1 MASLNKKR
9 RWTPEEKQ
17 EVISYFKNTN
27 YTTKEIADLFD
38 VTPVQIRTLLYHSGL
53 SVYSLRPLSK
63 KPPKL
68 NPKKEEKAELELK
81 VLTALRTSNSKM
93 REVAKMFDLSIQQVT
108 RILMKHNMN
117 LTCLR
122 KGYYDK
128 E

>member
-1 MASLNKKR
+1 MASINKGY

-17 EVISYFKNTN
+17 EVISYYKNTD

-38 VTPVQIRTLLYHSGL
+38 VTPVQIRTLLYHNGF
-53 SVYSLRPLSK
+53 SVYNLRQASK

-68 NPKKEEKAELELK
+68 NPKKEEKLELELK
-81 VLTALRTSNSKM
+81 VLTVLRTSNIKM
-93 REVAKMFDLSIQQVT
+93 GEVAKMFDLSIQQVT
-108 RILMKHNMN
+108 RILMKRNMN